1 MVSVQWYRWVTVVPM
16 SVQPLPRAEDFQR
29 SPGGLTAM
37 LPGHHS
43 EADKGPS
50 FSMCPASHCGLSP
63 DGLEPNP
70 TQEPVL
76 SSWVAAHSWEHQHFL
91 ALPLQGVCIDR
102 IKRV

>member
-1 MVSVQWYRWVTVVPM
+1 
-16 SVQPLPRAEDFQR
+16 
-29 SPGGLTAM
+29 M

-63 DGLEPNP
+63 EGPELHP

-76 SSWVAAHSWEHQHFL
+76 SSWVAAHSWKLCINISWPCLSRVFAQYKEGMSPLKNHHATIRGPVPSL
-91 ALPLQGVCIDR
+91 AARVLP
-102 IKRV
+102 